1 MSLFEK
7 QTLAFN
13 IFDQKQKSMKHLS
26 KESAS
31 FLWHQMLI
39 YVLKQIPQDSQSKQ
53 QMIQL
58 CQDYYQNNKEEL
70 KKIENFQK
78 IYRNDQAI
86 QWYTDKGF
94 LYKLLNKALRTKNME
109 LIYLFQF
116 FIIDLCETIEN

>member
-1 MSLFEK
+1 MVAIFIFCTNHQSLLDEYDQMIEIYTDQKTLLEAIREKMSLFEK

-13 IFDQKQKSMKHLS
+13 IFDQKQNSMKNLS

-58 CQDYYQNNKEEL
+58 CQDYYQNNKEE
-70 KKIENFQK
+70 F
-78 IYRNDQAI
+78 
-86 QWYTDKGF
+86 
-94 LYKLLNKALRTKNME
+94 
-109 LIYLFQF
+109 
-116 FIIDLCETIEN
+116 